1 MKMRCVS
8 SKIRAKGLLQ
18 GLQGS
23 GVCGLVWQ
31 RVDELVA
38 LQLVLERG

>member
-8 SKIRAKGLLQ
+8 SKIRAKGL
-18 GLQGS
+18 LQGS